1 MNFLLG
7 IFLFTMT
14 SPAVSQIPAVPASEM
29 ATNGQSTDAEV
40 GAPWTLSTVTLS
52 LDTSQG
58 SSSSV
63 LVDIPPPDS
72 GTMVAFTSEN
82 TQR

>member
-29 ATNGQSTDAEV
+29 ATNGQSTDAEG
-40 GAPWTLSTVTLS
+40 GAPWTLSTVPTIHNKLN
-52 LDTSQG
+52 
-58 SSSSV
+58 SSGDPES
-63 LVDIPPPDS
+63 
-72 GTMVAFTSEN
+72 
-82 TQR
+82 